1 MTEETRKTRG
11 DGSCWHE
18 FAGDSLRAND
28 VWSPEGR

>member
-11 DGSCWHE
+11 DE
-18 FAGDSLRAND
+18 FAGDSLRASD